1 MNQVT
6 GTLNRFDIR
15 CVESPY
21 EPENTNVLWV
31 TRDGFGRINSI
42 KQFWNGA
49 WTTTSVSKA
58 DLDAVNTNLDAA
70 NAKLNKINQA
80 AHVVMVTGSISTS
93 TITCNDADYIPT
105 TATNCRYAT
114 KNSNGVFTWS
124 NGKVKYDSDE
134 AGTDEYYVAFFSP
147 ASGEEVPEDKII
159 DFVDTL

>member
-6 GTLNRFDIR
+6 STLNRFDIR

-31 TRDGFGRINSI
+31 TRDEFGRINSI

-49 WTTTSVSKA
+49 WAPTAVSTEVNEK
-58 DLDAVNTNLDAA
+58 LDKVNATAHAV
-70 NAKLNKINQA
+70 K
-80 AHVVMVTGSISTS
+80 VTGSISS
-93 TITCNDADYIPT
+93 GTITCKDADYIPT
-105 TATNCRYAT
+105 TATGCLYSAVNSSGTYTWYA
-114 KNSNGVFTWS
+114 
-124 NGKVKYDSDE
+124 GKVKYDSTNT
-134 AGTDEYYVAFFSP
+134 GTTEYYVAFFSP